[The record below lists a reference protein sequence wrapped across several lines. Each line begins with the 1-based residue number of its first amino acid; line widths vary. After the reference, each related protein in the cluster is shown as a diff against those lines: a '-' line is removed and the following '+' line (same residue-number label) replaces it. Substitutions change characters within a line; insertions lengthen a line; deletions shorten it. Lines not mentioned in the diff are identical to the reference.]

1 MKKIVNVFLALAI
14 VCFFVITCNAQMDLN
29 VEFNGIENS
38 YIVKGTTTDQKC
50 GDTFYM
56 EVYLNGNFIDACDT
70 ESVFAEDGTVIFEFE
85 PMRFSALKES
95 GNVTFNI
102 SSEHSAEK
110 KTVNAQYCGVDLLFP
125 IMTEL
130 KKAIELG
137 NFDSY
142 IGIIEENEDKLFIST
157 KAYKDLSYSAK
168 NVMSGFILKTQI
180 DIPENCQSADDS
192 KKVLNSVI
200 KFKEN
205 FKYGYILGRASE
217 LKNSDELIKL
227 YNEFSEQI
235 SMNENEL
242 FIKNISKQKFYEI
255 FNLSKKAFS
264 NIDSL
269 RERFAECAVLTEIAT
284 ENSSKTKETIENN
297 SGCFNFKYSAKLSNN
312 QKNEVYRKLSGNT
325 YKSYEEATNA
335 FDAFA
340 YKILYLDNKNQNG
353 GSAGGSSGG
362 SSWGSVSGKSE
373 ITVPPSKND
382 SEIFYSFSDIKD
394 VPWACDAINALYE
407 KGIVSGRDSIR
418 FCPFEYITRAELAKI
433 LVLYKNST
441 ISGDAEAFFDVK
453 KEDWYYGYVMT
464 ARKNGII
471 NGDEK
476 NYFNPNEHVTRED
489 AAVMIYRTLHTD
501 IADNKICN
509 FTDNDEISG
518 YAKEAVGALYNK
530 GIINGMGN
538 GMFEPKSN
546 STRAQICVLIFNAL
560 KN

>member
-50 GDTFYM
+50 GDTLYM

-95 GNVTFNI
+95 GNVSFNI

-110 KTVNAQYCGVDLLFP
+110 KTINAQYCGVDLLFP

-130 KKAIELG
+130 KKAVELG
-137 NFDSY
+137 DFDSY

-205 FKYGYILGRASE
+205 FKFGYILGRASE

-264 NIDSL
+264 NIGNL

-335 FDAFA
+335 FDDFA
-340 YKILYLDNKNQNG
+340 YKILYPDNKNQNG
-353 GSAGGSSGG
+353 GSGG

-373 ITVPPSKND
+373 ITVPPPSKND

-433 LVLYKNST
+433 LVLYKNFT

-489 AAVMIYRTLHTD
+489 AAVMIYRTLNTD